1 MFHLIDMRGAR
12 GNNLLRMYCHGP
24 RQHASACR
32 PQIRLTNHR
41 WLRQRYACANTIY
54 REEECSTCHGIG
66 RGAVVPVHGDGDVV
80 RSGLLQS
87 KVRAEHSSDNRE
99 REARAFAMADRRLVI
114 PQYTVD
120 MS

>member
-1 MFHLIDMRGAR
+1 MPA
-12 GNNLLRMYCHGP
+12 
-24 RQHASACR
+24 
-32 PQIRLTNHR
+32 
-41 WLRQRYACANTIY
+41 
-54 REEECSTCHGIG
+54 
-66 RGAVVPVHGDGDVV
+66 HGDGDVV